1 MLSAEPNPPQE
12 RGQSPNVREN
22 EPGQSSKGRENLRYR
37 DPGTRRKAAQRRWS
51 IVSEDVLKNAIAIAL
66 NESESKTAPPA
77 DHAALELTGVGDA
90 PVDAAPVAVASQ
102 GGALPEVE
110 WTDTEKTAERPKTPI
125 ILFREPSK
133 EKSHRPSAVLDG
145 ANVADIGRKQR
156 RKNEAH
162 TGSSSSAKVQIVDPA
177 ALSKAAKVG
186 DVATGLKLLQSGDYD
201 VNFADAT
208 GATALI
214 HCVWDGHFDFIQ
226 LLVSFGANVNAKT
239 NRYDATPDLHAN
251 RTSCMKSSIVV
262 MTMTSSHP

>member
-1 MLSAEPNPPQE
+1 MLAAEPNPP
-12 RGQSPNVREN
+12 QSPNVREN
-22 EPGQSSKGRENLRYR
+22 EPGQSPKGRENLRYR

-66 NESESKTAPPA
+66 KASDSKTAPPA

-90 PVDAAPVAVASQ
+90 PVDAAPDVVQRRQ
-102 GGALPEVE
+102 GEALPEVE
-110 WTDTEKTAERPKTPI
+110 WTDTEKMAERPL

-133 EKSHRPSAVLDG
+133 EKSHRSSAVLDG
-145 ANVADIGRKQR
+145 VNVADIGRKQR
-156 RKNEAH
+156 RKNETHA
-162 TGSSSSAKVQIVDPA
+162 GSSSPAKVQIVDPA

-239 NRYDATPDLHAN
+239 NRYDATPDLP
-251 RTSCMKSSIVV
+251 C
-262 MTMTSSHP
+262 